1 MADELIENAEY
12 GRNKNE
18 EEPPILIAQRFLNIY
33 RQMHIFNRDRQEQ
46 FNDMLLEMKPEVRI
60 LLSTLPGGGL
70 LLEHIAETETK
81 RGVSS
86 SSSVKQNLRKRESN
100 LPDSSVGTGDHRDEN
115 RSGGGGVIIDASFAN
130 ELSSSLSM
138 ALQQNEK
145 RYKEDMKVL
154 TETLTHSI
162 MESQTIM
169 LGMMRDIL
177 VATKSTDK
185 NFTDTKNDKN
195 NFKAITYPQFAT
207 PASEHKI
214 IDTNTGKNIQNK
226 FNNNKSSSS
235 EHVNKPNAAPQ
246 PAQPKPQE
254 TKPVVNEP
262 IVKITPPDVKP
273 NVNVAPQPAQP
284 KPQIK
289 PNAPIKPLPPA
300 ALAKHLNQNNDFSS
314 ASILNSN
321 NVNNV
326 AEAKK
331 NEEVSNILQNTET
344 NKNKEISN
352 TSQSEIKSIYQDELN
367 KIKFAIETDMNEEVS
382 LDDFGSAPV
391 SLDADS
397 FDNKPISL
405 DAYGFDNKPISLDTD
420 SFDFKPFITDNDN
433 NSNNISLIQENTFE
447 ENQSILSPMDLLS
460 DTDTDD
466 WEWEYVEDDSDADE
480 WEWEYVEDDAD
491 SDEWEWEYI
500 EDDTDDKNKKN

>member
-100 LPDSSVGTGDHRDEN
+100 LTDSSASTSDYRDDN
-115 RSGGGGVIIDASFAN
+115 RGGGGVIIDASFAN

-177 VATKSTDK
+177 VATKSADK
-185 NFTDTKNDKN
+185 NFADTKNDKN

-214 IDTNTGKNIQNK
+214 IDTNTGKNIQDK
-226 FNNNKSSSS
+226 VNNNKSISP
-235 EHVNKPNAAPQ
+235 EHINKPNANVVPKS
-246 PAQPKPQE
+246 AQPKPQE
-254 TKPVVNEP
+254 AKPVVNEP
-262 IVKITPPDVKP
+262 IVKITPPEVKP
-273 NVNVAPQPAQP
+273 NVNAISQPAQPTPQEAKPVASEPVVKITPPEVKPTVAPQPTQP
-284 KPQIK
+284 TPQEVKPVTSEPIVKITPPEVK
-289 PNAPIKPLPPA
+289 PN
-300 ALAKHLNQNNDFSS
+300 
-314 ASILNSN
+314 
-321 NVNNV
+321 
-326 AEAKK
+326 
-331 NEEVSNILQNTET
+331 
-344 NKNKEISN
+344 
-352 TSQSEIKSIYQDELN
+352 
-367 KIKFAIETDMNEEVS
+367 
-382 LDDFGSAPV
+382 
-391 SLDADS
+391 
-397 FDNKPISL
+397 
-405 DAYGFDNKPISLDTD
+405 
-420 SFDFKPFITDNDN
+420 
-433 NSNNISLIQENTFE
+433 
-447 ENQSILSPMDLLS
+447 
-460 DTDTDD
+460 
-466 WEWEYVEDDSDADE
+466 
-480 WEWEYVEDDAD
+480 
-491 SDEWEWEYI
+491 
-500 EDDTDDKNKKN
+500 